1 VWLRTQK
8 RNLYNVTYATGCW
21 FLGQFVGLTVLSDL
35 QTRPLSLR
43 ISENRMTEDG
53 ISRIPPLRSGLTDQ
67 IRVVK
72 ERDIGHSRQTA
83 LASGAWD

>member
-8 RNLYNVTYATGCW
+8 HKLYNVTYAAGCW
-21 FLGQFVGLTVLSDL
+21 FLGKFVGQTVLSDL

-53 ISRIPPLRSGLTDQ
+53 ISLIPPLRSGLTDQ
-67 IRVVK
+67 IRVVRG
-72 ERDIGHSRQTA
+72 RDIGHSRQTA
-83 LASGAWD
+83 LASGA